1 MVVRCTLRAF
11 RRKHGIGIREL
22 AASAGL
28 RKATLSAMERGLTKG
43 VEYETLS
50 VLVAWFR
57 ARGIPCEIGDLLV
70 YEVPLPPE
78 E

>member
-1 MVVRCTLRAF
+1 M
-11 RRKHGIGIREL
+11 REL

-50 VLVAWFR
+50 ALVAWFR
-57 ARGIPCEIGDLLV
+57 ARGIACEISDLLV
-70 YEVPLPPE
+70 YQEPDDQE
-78 E
+78 EPHE